1 MATEN
6 NSFAVIGVGEYGRAI
21 AQTLV
26 QRDCQVRV
34 YDLDPRKI
42 ENIKDEVALAVTL
55 DCTDKSALEEQGIA
69 FCTTVVIAIGA
80 DFEAT
85 MLACVNLKELNE
97 KLRIIVRASSRQQ
110 RLILSK
116 LGITEILSPEQEVAN
131 AIAEKLINPNIVN
144 SLLLPDGHEIAEIKV
159 PHPLI
164 GKAVGEIDFS
174 KYKLNLITI
183 KQPKLEDP
191 KQEMHIMGVPVAEM
205 ILQEKSTLL
214 LFGTKKNVEKFLTLK
229 S

>member
-1 MATEN
+1 MASEN
-6 NSFAVIGVGEYGRAI
+6 NVFAVIGMGNYGRAI

-26 QRDCQVRV
+26 ARGCQVRV
-34 YDLDPRKI
+34 YDIDAKKI
-42 ENIKDEVALAVTL
+42 DAIKDEVALAVAL
-55 DCTDKSALEEQGIA
+55 DCGDKNALQEQGIA

-110 RLILSK
+110 RLVLQK

-144 SLLLPDGHEIAEIKV
+144 ALSLPDDYEIAEVKV
-159 PHPLI
+159 PVSLVN
-164 GKAVGEIDFS
+164 KAVAEIDFA

-183 KQPKLEDP
+183 KQPTQEHISD
-191 KQEMHIMGVPVAEM
+191 EMHITGVPVGEM
-205 ILQEKSTLL
+205 LLHEKSTLL
-214 LFGTKKNVEKFLTLK
+214 LFGTKKNIEKFLALK
-229 S
+229 G